1 MKAKN
6 NGKENSNRKAI
17 LKELLEKGK
26 SKGMLTYKEI
36 MDAFE
41 EVELEPEQIEKIYE
55 TVENMGIDVVGDID
69 SEIKEM
75 QNAEEE
81 VDLTLPEGISI
92 DDPVRMYLKE
102 IGKVPLLTAEE
113 EVELALA
120 MEKGDKEAKRRLAE
134 ANLRLVV
141 S

>member
-120 MEKGDKEAKRRLAE
+120 MEKGDKE
-134 ANLRLVV
+134 
-141 S
+141 

>member
-55 TVENMGIDVVGDID
+55 TVENMGIDVVG
-69 SEIKEM
+69 
-75 QNAEEE
+75 
-81 VDLTLPEGISI
+81 TSI
-92 DDPVRMYLKE
+92 RK
-102 IGKVPLLTAEE
+102 
-113 EVELALA
+113 
-120 MEKGDKEAKRRLAE
+120 
-134 ANLRLVV
+134 
-141 S
+141 